1 MANSAMSATG
11 SGLDGASKTLAESPR
26 QELSTARKILILI
39 ALILTT
45 TLYGTNFLIVATVLP
60 QIQGTMS
67 ATADEIAWV
76 VTFNILA
83 TAIATPMSG
92 WLSARFGTRNVM
104 IWSMSGF
111 TLATLMCGVS
121 ESLEAL
127 VFWRILQGGCGAP
140 STPLTQSI
148 LLDTFERRHHGRVLG
163 IYGIGVVLGPIIG
176 PVLGGAMAELYS
188 WRWAFYVLVPV
199 GMLSVFSLYLSVP
212 REEIKRAARLD
223 WTGFLTLSV
232 ALCCIQLVLSRGQR
246 QDWFDSGEIMIEALI
261 AGVALWVFIAHSL
274 TAREP
279 FLNPRHLLDR
289 NYVLGLVLVTVYG
302 MLNFTPMVLLPALL
316 REQMG
321 FTEHVIGII
330 IGFRGVGGVIG
341 FVVAAYVSRFDPRFS
356 MMSGFGM
363 LLIAGLWLM
372 TMSLDTSA
380 FSLAANATLQGVA
393 IGTIWVPLT
402 VVAFSS
408 IQARA
413 LAETSAVFHLLRN
426 LGSSF
431 FISLCVAEI
440 VRTSGVNYA
449 HMVEFITPFNERLS
463 FPWVLGAWNIDSA
476 RGLASISGEIRR
488 QAAMAGYLNAFGMF
502 TAACALAMP
511 LVLLARSTKPVSKK

>member
-11 SGLDGASKTLAESPR
+11 SGLDGASKALAESPR

-111 TLATLMCGVS
+111 TLATLMCGLS

-199 GMLSVFSLYLSVP
+199 GMLSVFSLVLSVP
-212 REEIKRAARLD
+212 REETSARPG
-223 WTGFLTLSV
+223 WTGRAFLPCRSHC
-232 ALCCIQLVLSRGQR
+232 A
-246 QDWFDSGEIMIEALI
+246 
-261 AGVALWVFIAHSL
+261 
-274 TAREP
+274 
-279 FLNPRHLLDR
+279 
-289 NYVLGLVLVTVYG
+289 
-302 MLNFTPMVLLPALL
+302 
-316 REQMG
+316 
-321 FTEHVIGII
+321 
-330 IGFRGVGGVIG
+330 
-341 FVVAAYVSRFDPRFS
+341 
-356 MMSGFGM
+356 
-363 LLIAGLWLM
+363 
-372 TMSLDTSA
+372 A
-380 FSLAANATLQGVA
+380 FSWCCRAGNDRTG
-393 IGTIWVPLT
+393 
-402 VVAFSS
+402 S
-408 IQARA
+408 I
-413 LAETSAVFHLLRN
+413 
-426 LGSSF
+426 
-431 FISLCVAEI
+431 
-440 VRTSGVNYA
+440 
-449 HMVEFITPFNERLS
+449 P
-463 FPWVLGAWNIDSA
+463 
-476 RGLASISGEIRR
+476 
-488 QAAMAGYLNAFGMF
+488 
-502 TAACALAMP
+502 
-511 LVLLARSTKPVSKK
+511 ARS